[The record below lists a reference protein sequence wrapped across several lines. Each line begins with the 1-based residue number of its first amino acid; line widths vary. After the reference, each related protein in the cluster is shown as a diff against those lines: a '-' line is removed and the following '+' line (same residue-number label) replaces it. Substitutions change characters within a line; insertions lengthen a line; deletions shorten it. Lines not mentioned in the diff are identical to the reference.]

1 MNRTTKCLISWAKKY
16 DLLVSFID
24 FPLKNERIHLLVQI
38 LYIDNEYSTTNPSQT
53 IKINSQ
59 FVKTI
64 VTMMENKNESK
75 NGGDG

>member
-1 MNRTTKCLISWAKKY
+1 MSLNFLSQIS
-16 DLLVSFID
+16 LQV
-24 FPLKNERIHLLVQI
+24 
-38 LYIDNEYSTTNPSQT
+38 QT

>member
-1 MNRTTKCLISWAKKY
+1 M
-16 DLLVSFID
+16 
-24 FPLKNERIHLLVQI
+24 
-38 LYIDNEYSTTNPSQT
+38 NPSQT